1 MDAMKKLLVLTFAIL
16 TTAVASK
23 AAVIS
28 ETVDF
33 GTFNTDTEY
42 SFSQFNTALGTLN
55 SVTLSWTFNSA
66 ISSADITNLNAGTVT
81 VTKIAFT
88 NSIEG
93 FLFNEPSDNY
103 DVQSLKSRNHT
114 PPSGSVTLANGD
126 NYHVGTTTFTEFT
139 EETEYVSGDA
149 YFNAFKGTGDVPVY
163 LTNTFGATPT
173 ASGAGGN
180 LTWLTNIVGSSTG
193 TLEVVYNYT
202 AIAPVPEPSALIL
215 GCGGLFFMTAFA
227 FKKRKPG
234 KTFAAA

>member
-1 MDAMKKLLVLTFAIL
+1 MTAMKKLLILTIAVL

-33 GTFNTDTEY
+33 GSFNNDRQY

-55 SVTLSWTFNSA
+55 SVTLSWTFNSN
-66 ISSADITNLNAGTVT
+66 IVGADITNQNTGTVT

-88 NSIEG
+88 NTIEG
-93 FLFNEPSDNY
+93 FLFNEPSDDF
-103 DVQSLKSRNHT
+103 DVQSIRSRNHT
-114 PPSGSVTLANGD
+114 PSGGQVVLNSGD
-126 NYHVGTTTFTEFT
+126 NYHVGSTTFTGFT
-139 EETEYVSGDA
+139 EEAEYVSGDA
-149 YFNAFKGTGDVPVY
+149 YFNNFKGTGSVPVY

-180 LTWLTNIVGSSTG
+180 MAWLTSITGNSTG
-193 TLEVVYNYT
+193 SLEVVYNYT

>member
-1 MDAMKKLLVLTFAIL
+1 MAAMKKLLILTFAIL
-16 TTAVASK
+16 TTAVASR

-33 GTFNTDTEY
+33 GSFNSDREY

-66 ISSADITNLNAGTVT
+66 ISSADITNQNAGTVT
-81 VTKIAFT
+81 VTKVAFT
-88 NSIEG
+88 NTIEG
-93 FLFNEPSDNY
+93 YLFNEPSDNY
-103 DVQSLKSRNHT
+103 DVQSLKSKNVT
-114 PPSGSVTLANGD
+114 PSGGQVVLTTGQ
-126 NYHVGTTTFTEFT
+126 NYHVGTQTFSQFT
-139 EETEYVSGDA
+139 EEAEYVSGDA

-193 TLEVVYNYT
+193 SLQVVYNYT